1 MCLHALTH
9 KVLPLQMPV
18 TIYNEASCRRHYGDL
33 ATAGFCYADDQTKFC
48 RDDINVFVAPWG
60 SPMACTM
67 KKGGPVVQV
76 SMLNW
81 AGTADPCEVR
91 KGYEWKQ

>member
-1 MCLHALTH
+1 
-9 KVLPLQMPV
+9 MPV

-91 KGYEWKQ
+91 EGYEWKQ